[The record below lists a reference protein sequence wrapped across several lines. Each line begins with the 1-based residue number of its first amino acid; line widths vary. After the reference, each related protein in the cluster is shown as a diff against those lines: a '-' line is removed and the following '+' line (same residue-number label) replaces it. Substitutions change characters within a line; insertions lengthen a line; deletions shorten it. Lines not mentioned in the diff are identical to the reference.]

1 MHESVMNPE
10 ALQTAQRQRGMVNY
24 ADFPYDKL
32 FDAGQESYI
41 ESTEAY
47 RALAQYFMKQ
57 KQLDVLQ
64 AAEAVNSINM
74 ILQNGYGM
82 KEIMGFLKD
91 HELVMENRAEADKL
105 VALIS
110 DYNNTLPQWVLK
122 GYTPEE
128 VANMPRQ
135 SVVRTGRKI
144 GRNEPCP
151 CGSGKKYKNCCLKKE
166 Y

>member
-1 MHESVMNPE
+1 
-10 ALQTAQRQRGMVNY
+10 
-24 ADFPYDKL
+24 
-32 FDAGQESYI
+32 
-41 ESTEAY
+41 
-47 RALAQYFMKQ
+47 
-57 KQLDVLQ
+57 
-64 AAEAVNSINM
+64 
-74 ILQNGYGM
+74 M

-91 HELVMENRAEADKL
+91 HELVMENRAEADEL
-105 VALIS
+105 VALIG

-128 VANMPRQ
+128 AANLPRQ